1 MLHLFMAKAKE
12 KRTEQVA
19 FRFEKTLINELS
31 TEAKEQYRTL
41 ASWVRFLLNTHPSRK
56 KK

>member
-1 MLHLFMAKAKE
+1 MTKAKE

-31 TEAKEQYRTL
+31 SEAKEQYRTL